1 MTGRKLMFFNSSNTS
16 SCFSTDLCAN
26 NPDILAAIGIQEVT
40 AKHVFDQLLVLAN
53 TNLSS
58 SVGLEDMCKTPGE
71 ILCFLIYPIHHHVSP
86 QICVGK
92 A

>member
-1 MTGRKLMFFNSSNTS
+1 MPKV
-16 SCFSTDLCAN
+16 
-26 NPDILAAIGIQEVT
+26 LAAIGIQKVT

-58 SVGLEDMCKTPGE
+58 SVGLEDMCKKLYKNIDRCLKGQH
-71 ILCFLIYPIHHHVSP
+71 PIHHHVSP